1 MPQPYIFRTVELDNQ
16 SIRTA
21 VRPGKPHLTPLLIFN
36 GIGANLE
43 LVFPFIEALDRT
55 SRSSPSMCRVSAARP
70 RPAAL
75 TASQAWPS

>member
-1 MPQPYIFRTVELDNQ
+1 MPQPYIFRTVELDHQ

-43 LVFPFIEALDRT
+43 LVFPFCLLYT
-55 SRSSPSMCRVSAARP
+55 SPSP
-70 RPAAL
+70 RD
-75 TASQAWPS
+75 S